1 MNITRRPEWLRKK
14 ISPADHAEME
24 RLLGDL
30 RLNTVCHEA
39 HCPNIS
45 ECFRGRQATFLILGN
60 SCTRL
65 CSFCNVTKE
74 LPGPVDTGEPE
85 RVAEAVRRLH
95 LAHVVI
101 TSPTRDD
108 LADGGA
114 TLYAATVAA
123 IRIIAPTTR
132 IEILIPDFMGEQAN
146 IEMVVAAR
154 PDIIGHNLETVP
166 RLYHV
171 RSGADYQ
178 RSLAVLE
185 IIRELAPDLPTKSGL
200 MLGMG
205 ETEAELYQVLAD
217 LRGAGCAYLS
227 MGQYLQPSKS
237 HYPVQRFVEPEMFD
251 RYRDRALAMGFG
263 HVESGPYVR
272 SSYHAEQYRRV
283 EGKNHLNRFPGSRGQ
298 EFLP

>member
-1 MNITRRPEWLRKK
+1 
-14 ISPADHAEME
+14 
-24 RLLGDL
+24 
-30 RLNTVCHEA
+30 
-39 HCPNIS
+39 
-45 ECFRGRQATFLILGN
+45 
-60 SCTRL
+60 
-65 CSFCNVTKE
+65 
-74 LPGPVDTGEPE
+74 
-85 RVAEAVRRLH
+85 AVRRLH

-114 TLYAATVAA
+114 DLYAATVAA
-123 IRIIAPTTR
+123 IRIIAPKTR
-132 IEILIPDFMGEQAN
+132 IEILIPDLMGERTQ
-146 IEMVVAAR
+146 IEVVVAAQ

-185 IIRELAPDLPTKSGL
+185 IVRELAPDLPTKSGL
-200 MLGMG
+200 MLGLG

-217 LRGAGCAYLS
+217 LRKAGCDYLS
-227 MGQYLQPSKS
+227 MGQYLQPSKN

-251 RYRDRALAMGFG
+251 RYRDRALAMGFA

-272 SSYHAEQYRRV
+272 SSYHAEQYRQV
-283 EGKNHLNRFPGSRGQ
+283 ERKKQTPDTGLIPISNQRCSQGG
-298 EFLP
+298 ED